1 MKRLEKEAWLRVQN
15 VAEGIL
21 VKGAAGVVGP
31 ETVPFLTTLSAPTAQ
46 PPLLSEASPRRG
58 FPAPVFPAILT
69 SSMKKKDIHVAH
81 SPDSDDAF
89 MFYALATRKIDTG
102 DLNYIHLLKDIET
115 LNRKALK
122 GEFDVSAISFHAYA
136 YLSDKYALLS
146 SGASMG
152 RNYGP
157 VVVSQK
163 RMQAKS
169 LAGKTVA
176 IPGALTTAFL
186 TLRLF
191 EPEVNHEVVP
201 FDQILDEVLKG
212 TYEAGLLIHEGQ
224 LTYREMGLH
233 KVIDLGEWW
242 LNETGLPLPLGG
254 NIIKRDL
261 GEKTME
267 RVSNDLKKSIQY
279 ALDHRDEA
287 LAYAMQ
293 FSRGLDT
300 NRADRFVG
308 MYVNDLT
315 LDYGAE
321 GRKAVRRLFSEAYKQ
336 KIIPS
341 AVKLEFV

>member
-1 MKRLEKEAWLRVQN
+1 
-15 VAEGIL
+15 
-21 VKGAAGVVGP
+21 
-31 ETVPFLTTLSAPTAQ
+31 
-46 PPLLSEASPRRG
+46 
-58 FPAPVFPAILT
+58 
-69 SSMKKKDIHVAH
+69 MKKKDIHVAH

-89 MFYALATRKIDTG
+89 MFYALATRKNDTG

-115 LNRKALK
+115 LNRKAMK
-122 GEFDVSAISFHAYA
+122 GEFEVSAISFHAYA

-157 VVVSQK
+157 VVVSGK
-163 RMQAKS
+163 RMQAQS

-176 IPGALTTAFL
+176 IPGTLTTAFL
-186 TLRLF
+186 VLRLF
-191 EPEVNHEVVP
+191 EPDIKYQVVS
-201 FDQILDEVLKG
+201 FDKILDEVHSGK
-212 TYEAGLLIHEGQ
+212 YEAGLLIHEGQ

-242 LNETGLPLPLGG
+242 QEETGLPLPLGG
-254 NIIKRDL
+254 NVIKRDL
-261 GEKTME
+261 GEKMME
-267 RVSNDLKKSIQY
+267 RVSRDIKKSIRY

-300 NRADRFVG
+300 PRADRFIG
-308 MYVNDLT
+308 MYVNELT

-321 GRKAVRRLFSEAYKQ
+321 GRKAVRLLFSEAYKQ